1 LQRHKNKPSE
11 AKCNLE
17 QLFTNGEL
25 GDSNHFALVNQ
36 LLQSFF
42 LFVRLQVN
50 LVRFSVEALRRGVA
64 RAHVVPPQSGD
75 LLREL
80 YTTDGAGTL
89 IARDLYDG
97 IRKVGRSVPPP
108 PGVRARFG
116 SRINSTH

>member
-1 LQRHKNKPSE
+1 VF
-11 AKCNLE
+11 
-17 QLFTNGEL
+17 FTSAFWYFICYL
-25 GDSNHFALVNQ
+25 GT
-36 LLQSFF
+36 
-42 LFVRLQVN
+42 QVN

-97 IRKVGRSVPPP
+97 IRKVMNERER
-108 PGVRARFG
+108 GVVKIYIPSAV
-116 SRINSTH
+116 